1 MVRAFGAYVR
11 SMVQGLNISAISRG
25 PEARSIPAWRNAP
38 GAGMKMLLRAGGPIH
53 GMARGTSGGGY
64 NPANLY
70 RPLSSSNSRV
80 AKESRFANPR

>member
-11 SMVQGLNISAISRG
+11 SMVQGLKISAISRG

-38 GAGMKMLLRAGGPIH
+38 GAGMKMFLRAEGPIH
-53 GMARGTSGGGY
+53 GTASGTSGDGY

-70 RPLSSSNSRV
+70 RPLSSANSRV
-80 AKESRFANPR
+80 AKDSKLPSPR